1 MVAILSFSFCL
12 LFISCKNT
20 PTEIVPTEK
29 ATAETVPTQLQG
41 KDESVY
47 TAEFDPETD
56 FDNSLGWT
64 FSSGR
69 NIIETADAF
78 YLLPLSSYIYYGDKA
93 TGEYAPLCAKPECL
107 HDEEEFNPS
116 CNAFVGRLSLLSV
129 NYYNGKLYYAKYT
142 NPDYTLYRMDL
153 DGSNHEAVLQLSCD
167 HTKYGIMNACIHR
180 GRVYSSGF
188 KDIVENGEP
197 KQLSSVVCWD
207 MQTGEFKVIFEEKN
221 EYGGRLPMMF
231 FYGKYV
237 YICIE
242 SLRGRNVTPG
252 VKILRWD
259 TENELLEPVFD
270 AGEEGISGDLFS
282 CWVVSEDEIYL
293 TALFSGAEHSE
304 FYRISDGKITET
316 FSFTKNGC
324 AFMLDG
330 AVLINGDIEG
340 TDQRWA
346 QIMSFDGKMLF
357 DSNIPLDVLNSTMP
371 ASCDYDD
378 IAFTSVHGD
387 PEAFYFLY
395 DCSRSRAGDARWLVR
410 YDISSGTPEAAV
422 VIFATEK

>member
-1 MVAILSFSFCL
+1 MKRFMVAILSFSFCL

-153 DGSNHEAVLQLSCD
+153 DG
-167 HTKYGIMNACIHR
+167 
-180 GRVYSSGF
+180 
-188 KDIVENGEP
+188 
-197 KQLSSVVCWD
+197 
-207 MQTGEFKVIFEEKN
+207 
-221 EYGGRLPMMF
+221 
-231 FYGKYV
+231 
-237 YICIE
+237 
-242 SLRGRNVTPG
+242 
-252 VKILRWD
+252 
-259 TENELLEPVFD
+259 
-270 AGEEGISGDLFS
+270 
-282 CWVVSEDEIYL
+282 
-293 TALFSGAEHSE
+293 
-304 FYRISDGKITET
+304 
-316 FSFTKNGC
+316 
-324 AFMLDG
+324 
-330 AVLINGDIEG
+330 
-340 TDQRWA
+340 
-346 QIMSFDGKMLF
+346 
-357 DSNIPLDVLNSTMP
+357 
-371 ASCDYDD
+371 
-378 IAFTSVHGD
+378 
-387 PEAFYFLY
+387 
-395 DCSRSRAGDARWLVR
+395 
-410 YDISSGTPEAAV
+410 
-422 VIFATEK
+422 